1 MKYRCTVCGYIHEGS
16 EPPAFCPQCKAPADK
31 FVPTRTFRGHSGNKT
46 ANAK

>member
-31 FVPTRTFRGHSGNKT
+31 FVSWAWRRALIPK
-46 ANAK
+46 